1 MIPTSFSYRCKLNKS
16 PDNRCAAPGR
26 YLCHFIFGILRQVL
40 QTHMIKVLIA
50 DDHQMFIDGLR
61 SLLDGSQ
68 DISVV
73 GEARNGQEVVEIC
86 EHQQVDIVIMDI
98 NMPEMDGI
106 QATRELLRKHPNIK
120 VLGLSMYNDREYIS
134 DILKAGA
141 RGYILKNTGKETL
154 LNAIRSLQ
162 SGGSFLAD
170 EVSKTLLNSFIKNP
184 AFGHI
189 IEKLSDREKEVLEC
203 IATGLTTHEIADQLF
218 ISKNTVETHRKNLL
232 YKLKARNTAEL
243 VNNAYKQRLI
253 Q

>member
-1 MIPTSFSYRCKLNKS
+1 
-16 PDNRCAAPGR
+16 
-26 YLCHFIFGILRQVL
+26 
-40 QTHMIKVLIA
+40 MIKVLIA

-61 SLLDGSQ
+61 SLLEGSE

-73 GEARNGQEVVEIC
+73 GEAGNGQRVIELC
-86 EHQQVDIVIMDI
+86 EHQAVDIVIMDI

-120 VLGLSMYNDREYIS
+120 VLGLSMFNDREYIS

-162 SGGSFLAD
+162 SGGNFLAE

-184 AFGHI
+184 GFGQVV
-189 IEKLSDREKEVLEC
+189 EKLSDREKEVLGC
-203 IATGLTTHEIADQLF
+203 IASGLTTHEIAEQLF

-243 VNNAYKQRLI
+243 VNNAYKQKLI

>member
-1 MIPTSFSYRCKLNKS
+1 MIR
-16 PDNRCAAPGR
+16 
-26 YLCHFIFGILRQVL
+26 I
-40 QTHMIKVLIA
+40 LIA

-61 SLLDGSQ
+61 SLLEGSD

-73 GEARNGQEVVEIC
+73 GEASNGRKVLEVCDEL
-86 EHQQVDIVIMDI
+86 EVDIVVMDI

-106 QATRELLRKHPNIK
+106 QATRELLRRHPSIK

-141 RGYILKNTGKETL
+141 RGYILKNTGKESL
-154 LNAIRSLQ
+154 LNAIRTLH
-162 SGGSFLAD
+162 GGGDYLGE
-170 EVSKTLLNSFIKNP
+170 EVSRTLLSSFMKNTTT
-184 AFGHI
+184 GEV

-203 IATGLTTHEIADQLF
+203 IATGLTTHEIAEQLF

-243 VNNAYKQRLI
+243 VNNAYRQRLI

>member
-1 MIPTSFSYRCKLNKS
+1 
-16 PDNRCAAPGR
+16 
-26 YLCHFIFGILRQVL
+26 
-40 QTHMIKVLIA
+40 MIKVLIA

-61 SLLDGSQ
+61 SLLEGSV

-73 GEARNGQEVVEIC
+73 GEACNGQRVIEIC
-86 EHQQVDIVIMDI
+86 EREAVDIVIMDI

-120 VLGLSMYNDREYIS
+120 VLGLSMFNDREYIA

-162 SGGSFLAD
+162 SGGNFLAE

-184 AFGHI
+184 SFGHVV
-189 IEKLSDREKEVLEC
+189 EKLSDREREVLSC
-203 IATGLTTHEIADQLF
+203 IAGGLTTHEIADQLF

-243 VNNAYKQRLI
+243 VNNAYKQKLI